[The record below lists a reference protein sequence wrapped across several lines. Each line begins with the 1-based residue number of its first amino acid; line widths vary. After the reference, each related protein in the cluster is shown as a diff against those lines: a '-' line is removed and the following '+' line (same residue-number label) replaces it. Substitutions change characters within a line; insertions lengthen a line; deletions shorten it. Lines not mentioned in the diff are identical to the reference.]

1 MGQFLVKDELT
12 NRRIKSILQQLP
24 KDYLADQDVSF
35 IEMYAHST
43 KLSSV
48 ALVLAKLNFH
58 VILGLLDYANNNALT
73 VNEKLCL
80 IFCFEQRLDSRG
92 ADFLINCLGDDHREV
107 RKQAASALAAL
118 PTAKALP
125 YLLHLLFDQESNV
138 RVALLTAINSLDM
151 PIDLAPLTVCLEDKS
166 PLVRRKAL
174 QLIIQQQDEKV
185 TDALL
190 FALQDDRWG
199 IVNEAVKALRLK
211 GDGIAT
217 ALIDKLS
224 AKGRYCKMA
233 AATLLGELK
242 CVAAVPMLNAL
253 LKDSGCKKLR
263 KQVAIALG
271 NIGDA
276 QGVSVL
282 CDALGDSVL
291 DVRYAVLTALG
302 KISDPAVIPFLHE
315 IIVSSSKEEHCD
327 LIKHTLHTLKM
338 IPHEQSI
345 LAVCDALDCQH
356 KEIKILALQVLL
368 QLNATPA
375 IDMLKS
381 YYALETDAQLK
392 VHYVEV
398 LDALMLIKIK
408 EDCQSANHH
417 HVDDQAVN
425 AIPELVRQ
433 LLSNQASRREQALN
447 SLSLETLLEFKPI
460 VFQLIYDES
469 PKVRTALASVCVR
482 LNNDQLIDGLIHQ
495 LQKIPDNHL
504 VLLLQLLSVLPNPK
518 IEKAVLYH
526 LRHPNQA
533 IRDAAEATLVSLG
546 IDLSVIKK
554 TKLEYE
560 ISEIIKSG
568 DSKGLLPLKLDQTAL
583 VLLSEMAVDFSMNYW
598 PDAVRA
604 LSYLG
609 WKPKTTEE
617 KIAYYLVAN
626 DTNFVFD
633 LSPEALTILQ
643 RILHCH
649 HDRRTLA
656 CAMQALMN
664 FHHQPEQ
671 VLVDALKSPHK
682 MVCELAIDAYG
693 QLDRHNSDTL
703 FVLLQDTS
711 VTVRK
716 AAIQLLG
723 LKKEKKSVAVLL
735 QLLLAEEKQPESV
748 LLPQIINAL
757 TEINDP
763 QAIPEL
769 ARFLCNQH
777 PQRGLAANALIQ
789 LGGKSVLLPLVRA
802 LRDPQTG
809 MLVAAALQSIR
820 WQPSRIEDQA
830 YMAIWMQDWM
840 ALKKLGDEV
849 LPQILNVIAHTQ
861 RNTKANLLLFLSGK
875 YDPRSV
881 AAIKHCIGTE
891 KADLA
896 KSIIDVLCSYG
907 NQVVPELVRFSQQSD
922 RWNCHARSQ
931 VTKVLSH
938 LKDQRAED
946 MFISLLT
953 DPEYHNRKVAA
964 DGLGRLKSK
973 KAIPALAKCL
983 TTPKS
988 SVVRAAIIA
997 LGKIGGQDA
1006 LTHLQALKGEITNEA
1021 CQNAL
1026 DKAIERIEKKQ
1037 KTRMQVVSGPLKNLK
1052 KH

>member
-1 MGQFLVKDELT
+1 VGQFWVKDELT
-12 NRRIKSILQQLP
+12 NRRIKNILQQLP

-48 ALVLAKLNFH
+48 ALVLAKRNSH
-58 VILGLLDYANNNALT
+58 TASGLLDYANNTALT

-92 ADFLINCLGDDHREV
+92 ADFLINCLGDAHREV

-125 YLLHLLFDQESNV
+125 SLLHLLFDQESNV
-138 RVALLTAINSLDM
+138 RVALLTAINSLHL
-151 PIDLAPLTVCLEDKS
+151 PVDLAPLKVCLEDKN

-199 IVNEAVKALRLK
+199 IVNEAVKALRIK
-211 GDGIAT
+211 GRDITA

-224 AKGRYCKMA
+224 VKGRYCKVA
-233 AATLLGELK
+233 AATLLGEFK

-263 KQVAIALG
+263 KQIAMALG

-276 QGVSVL
+276 QGVSAL
-282 CDALGDSVL
+282 CVALNDNVL
-291 DVRYAVLTALG
+291 DVRYAVIIALG
-302 KISDPAVIPFLHE
+302 KISEPGAIPFLHE
-315 IIVSSSKEEHCD
+315 IIVSYSKEDDRD
-327 LIKHTLHTLKM
+327 LIKHTLNALKM
-338 IPHEQSI
+338 IPHEQSV

-356 KEIKILALQVLL
+356 KEIKRLALQVLL
-368 QLNATPA
+368 QLNAIRV
-375 IDMLKS
+375 IDRLKIYS
-381 YYALETDAQLK
+381 ALETDAQIK
-392 VHYVEV
+392 DYYVET
-398 LDALMLIKIK
+398 LDALVLMKIK
-408 EDCQSANHH
+408 HFDH
-417 HVDDQAVN
+417 QADNTV
-425 AIPELVRQ
+425 PELVRQ
-433 LLSNQASRREQALN
+433 LLSSQASRREQALS
-447 SLSLETLLEFKPI
+447 SLNLEMVLEFKPI

-469 PKVRTALASVCVR
+469 PKVRMALASVFIR
-482 LNNDQLIDGLIHQ
+482 LNNDRLIDDLINQ

-504 VLLLQLLSVLPNPK
+504 GLLLQLLSVLPNPK
-518 IEKAVLYH
+518 TEKAVQYY
-526 LRHPNQA
+526 LRHPSQA
-533 IRDAAEATLVSLG
+533 IRDIAESTLTRLG
-546 IDLSVIKK
+546 IDSSVIRKIR
-554 TKLEYE
+554 LEYE

-568 DSKGLLPLKLDQTAL
+568 DSKELHSLKLDQMSL

-604 LSYLG
+604 MSYLA
-609 WKPKTTEE
+609 WNPKTTEE
-617 KIAYYLVAN
+617 KTAYYLAAN
-626 DTNFVFD
+626 DPKFVFD
-633 LSPEALTILQ
+633 LSPERLAILQ

-656 CAMQALMN
+656 CTMQTLMN

-671 VLVDALKSPHK
+671 VLVDALKSQHK
-682 MVCELAIDAYG
+682 MVREFAVDAY
-693 QLDRHNSDTL
+693 QKLDRHHSDTL
-703 FVLLQDTS
+703 FVLLQDAS
-711 VTVRK
+711 VATQQ
-716 AAIQLLG
+716 AAIKLLG

-735 QLLLAEEKQPESV
+735 ALLSAEEKQRESV
-748 LLPQIINAL
+748 LLSPIIHAL
-757 TEINDP
+757 TEIDDP

-769 ARFLCNQH
+769 ARFLCGQH
-777 PQRGLAANALIQ
+777 PQRGLAANPLIQ

-802 LRDPQTG
+802 LRDPHTG

-820 WQPSRIEDQA
+820 WRPSRTEDQA
-830 YMAIWMQDWM
+830 YMAIWMQDWL
-840 ALKKLGDEV
+840 ALKKLGDAA
-849 LPQILNVIAHTQ
+849 LPQIRHVIAYTQ
-861 RNTKANLLLFLSGK
+861 RQTQVNLLLFLNGK

-881 AAIKHCIGTE
+881 SVIKHCIGTE

-896 KSIIDVLCSYG
+896 KSIIDILCSYG
-907 NQVVPELVRFSQQSD
+907 SQVVPDLVHFSQQSD
-922 RWNCHARSQ
+922 CWNAHARSQ

-946 MFISLLT
+946 IFISLLT
-953 DPEYHNRKVAA
+953 DPEYHNRKSAA

-973 KAIPALAKCL
+973 KSISALAKCL

-1006 LTHLQALKGEITNEA
+1006 LTHLQALKDSITNEA
-1021 CQNAL
+1021 CLNAL

-1037 KTRMQVVSGPLKNLK
+1037 KFRYKYCLIN
-1052 KH
+1052 